1 MKKIIENIRSKPEEH
16 RDRIIWI
23 IAAIVAGLLLITW
36 LVVGNGKR
44 AGEDQNF
51 FQTFSEGLNE
61 GKNIVPQ
68 EINSTDSNE

>member
-1 MKKIIENIRSKPEEH
+1 MKKIIENIRNKPEEH

-44 AGEDQNF
+44 DGEDQSF
-51 FQTFSEGLNE
+51 FQTFSDGINE

-68 EINSTDSNE
+68 DINANNSNE